1 MIILHL
7 HHDQASGHSLDHD
20 DILDLESHPDPCE
33 QTIFRP
39 QPNEIDVLLIYSV
52 LHCFLSSPC
61 YTLYCT
67 LAASEIVLVTR

>member
-1 MIILHL
+1 MTK
-7 HHDQASGHSLDHD
+7 QAVIRL
-20 DILDLESHPDPCE
+20 IM
-33 QTIFRP
+33 TIFLTLRVILILVNKLRP